1 MRICVISS
9 RKVSISDSLR
19 MRRSAISFLRSCVS
33 VASCSVYAFVAESA
47 GGKPRSLRR
56 HHVITLKMKVTTAIR
71 PSARGEFAL
80 TSGSLSALGFMG
92 MVEDAILCL
101 LFRGYQIIWSE
112 GIQFYCDS
120 EPRKKIF
127 YFLFLFFCF
136 LFFVLVLLFTRR
148 AAQGP

>member
-1 MRICVISS
+1 MRRRVITEDFSEEISVRICVISS

-71 PSARGEFAL
+71 PSARGGIRL
-80 TSGSLSALGFMG
+80 HQRQLICLGLHRDGRRRHTLLIVSGVPDNMRRRYS
-92 MVEDAILCL
+92 IL
-101 LFRGYQIIWSE
+101 
-112 GIQFYCDS
+112 
-120 EPRKKIF
+120 PR
-127 YFLFLFFCF
+127 
-136 LFFVLVLLFTRR
+136 
-148 AAQGP
+148 Q